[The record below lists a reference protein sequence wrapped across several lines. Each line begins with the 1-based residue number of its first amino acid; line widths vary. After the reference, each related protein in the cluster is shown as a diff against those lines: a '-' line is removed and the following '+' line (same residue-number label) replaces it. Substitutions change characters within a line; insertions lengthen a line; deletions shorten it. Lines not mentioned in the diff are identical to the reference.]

1 MSAVRTGIRQTLS
14 LILLR
19 YGFSAILAASVQQA
33 LEQLYAHEF
42 DLLLCDLNIEDGY
55 KVVQATRKLHPNC
68 INIILTGYPGIE
80 SAVNGYGKAL
90 TIILLN
96 PQTQML
102 LSRCLQRN

>member
-1 MSAVRTGIRQTLS
+1 LRRTGIRQTLS

-19 YGFSAILAASVQQA
+19 YGFSVILAASVQQA

-42 DLLLCDLNIEDGY
+42 DLLLCDLNIEGEGDGY
-55 KVVQATRKLHPNC
+55 KVVQATRKLHP
-68 INIILTGYPGIE
+68 ILTGYPGIG

-102 LSRCLQRN
+102 LSRYVQRN